1 MNQESK
7 RGNGTL
13 FIVSAPSGGGKTTL
27 VETLMRSTPKLKR
40 VVTHTTREAR
50 AGEVDGEDYHFVSL
64 EEFKALNEAGGFLEH
79 AEVFGNYYGT
89 SKAEVLEKSADG
101 SDVVL
106 VIDWQGAAQVKA
118 LMPEAVSV
126 FIVPPSIDALRT
138 RLTHRNLDSSEIVDK
153 RMKDAINQIKHY
165 DKFDYLIVNDD
176 FDIALVQLRGIF
188 LSNRLRMEYQQV
200 EQAELLASLLN
211 DKVE

>member
-1 MNQESK
+1 
-7 RGNGTL
+7 
-13 FIVSAPSGGGKTTL
+13 
-27 VETLMRSTPKLKR
+27 
-40 VVTHTTREAR
+40 
-50 AGEVDGEDYHFVSL
+50 
-64 EEFKALNEAGGFLEH
+64 
-79 AEVFGNYYGT
+79 
-89 SKAEVLEKSADG
+89 
-101 SDVVL
+101 
-106 VIDWQGAAQVKA
+106 
-118 LMPEAVSV
+118 MPEAVSV
-126 FIVPPSIDALRT
+126 FIVPPSINALRT